1 MTSYIA
7 VPASRT
13 SALIGTLAAII
24 PERPIGLTDRPR
36 ELAVAIRR
44 GHFRVTDSGIE
55 P

>member
-13 SALIGTLAAII
+13 SALIGTLAAITA
-24 PERPIGLTDRPR
+24 ERPIGLTDRPR
-36 ELAVAIRR
+36 ELADANRR
-44 GHFRVTDSGIE
+44 GHFRVTDMEIE